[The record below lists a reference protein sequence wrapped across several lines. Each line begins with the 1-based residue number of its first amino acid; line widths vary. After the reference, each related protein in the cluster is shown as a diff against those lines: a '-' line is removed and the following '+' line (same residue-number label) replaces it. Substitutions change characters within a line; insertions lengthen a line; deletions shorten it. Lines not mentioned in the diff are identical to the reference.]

1 LDKNPPVHGA
11 LIMLEGDREGGL
23 NPHQLVAT
31 NGIEADVSSLHQ
43 VKKQVKVEEKEEKVE
58 SFEGGRWSKPPH
70 YHQPAANHSHR

>member
-1 LDKNPPVHGA
+1 MDKNPPVHGT

-43 VKKQVKVEEKEEKVE
+43 VKKQVKVEEEKVEEKVVAG
-58 SFEGGRWSKPPH
+58 GGR
-70 YHQPAANHSHR
+70 